1 MRTLFSSTFKCT
13 IWTRPVIRCR
23 RFLTR
28 LYVRYCAKTSAI
40 TKSKNTRASLLW
52 KTILERSL
60 VSNMLSYISTQPGS
74 ASQPSVAVSV
84 SYIKLRAAD
93 GLRLLLSFIQLWL
106 AFGWPFSVNDG
117 NVKKTNIVTIGVL
130 LCSIDLARKTLGRN
144 LKEMKDLTFQISK
157 SIGRISQKPFIYWDW

>member
-1 MRTLFSSTFKCT
+1 MSKLFSNTFKCM
-13 IWTRPVIRCR
+13 IWTRPVIHCK

-40 TKSKNTRASLLW
+40 TKSKNTKVSLLW

-60 VSNMLSYISTQPGS
+60 VSNMLLYISTRPGL
-74 ASQPSVAVSV
+74 ASQPLAAVAV
-84 SYIKLRAAD
+84 SYIKFWAAD

-106 AFGWPFSVNDG
+106 VFGWLFSVKDG

-130 LCSIDLARKTLGRN
+130 LCSIGLARKTLGRN